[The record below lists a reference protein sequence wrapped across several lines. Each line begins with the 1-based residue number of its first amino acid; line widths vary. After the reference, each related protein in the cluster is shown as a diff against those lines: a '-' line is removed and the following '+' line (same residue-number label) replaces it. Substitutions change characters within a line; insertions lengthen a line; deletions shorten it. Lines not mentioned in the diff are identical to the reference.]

1 MSENQFVDYYDL
13 LQLSPNADAETIERV
28 FRHLAKKYHPD
39 NTGHANNERFIQIVE
54 AHQTLAD
61 PEARAGYD
69 VKYQNYW
76 DQKWK
81 VASVASDL
89 SALGDDRVIRERLLS
104 LLYTQRRRN
113 MKNPGLGEN
122 ELAHLVRTPLELVEF
137 HLWYL
142 KAKSWVER
150 LETGHMAITA
160 LGVDQAEQNRQMLS
174 PERLIENRPAGAGA
188 EKSGA
193 GDRGQHDPD
202 Q

>member
-28 FRHLAKKYHPD
+28 FRHLAKRYHPD
-39 NTGHANNERFIQIVE
+39 NTGYANNERFIQIVE

-81 VASVASDL
+81 LASVASDL
-89 SALGDDRVIRERLLS
+89 SAIGDDRVIRERLLS
-104 LLYTQRRRN
+104 LLYSQRRRS
-113 MKNPGLGEN
+113 MKSPGLGEN
-122 ELAHLVRTPLELVEF
+122 ELARLVRTPLELVEF

-142 KAKSWVER
+142 KAKGWVER
-150 LETGHMAITA
+150 LETGHIAITA
-160 LGVDQAEQNRQMLS
+160 LGVDQAELNRQMLS
-174 PERLIENRPAGAGA
+174 PERLIENHPAGEGA
-188 EKSGA
+188 EKNRG
-193 GDRGQHDPD
+193 GDHQAHDPD